1 MSWQSRASI
10 HPGLHVSVVL
20 KEDQPTGR
28 LTHGIVQDIL
38 TKSAYHPRGIKVR
51 LTDGCVGR
59 VQVIRD
65 AVEVIEDDYGAE
77 PEDLVVLIVQ
87 DENGCFVVD
96 DYGIAGEEESQLGF
110 TAPMKKGAN
119 SANAS
124 ARMLFNE
131 TGVIQETRHLF
142 GDRVGDF
149 DVHVY
154 HCFVERKSTGIAR
167 ERWRTVDEVASMSQE
182 QSLTPFSTLVFD
194 RLCEEYE
201 LIVEEVA

>member
-1 MSWQSRASI
+1 M
-10 HPGLHVSVVL
+10 
-20 KEDQPTGR
+20 KDDQPTGR
-28 LTHGIVQDIL
+28 LTRGVVQDIL

-59 VQVIRD
+59 VQAIG
-65 AVEVIEDDYGAE
+65 ELIELTTDDYEAQ

-87 DENGCFVVD
+87 DEDGCFVVD
-96 DYGIAGEEESQLGF
+96 DYGVPGEEESQLGF

-131 TGVIQETRHLF
+131 TGIIQETRHLF

-154 HCFVERKSTGIAR
+154 HCFVERRSTGIAR
-167 ERWRTVDEVASMSQE
+167 ERWRTVEEVAAMSQAL
-182 QSLTPFSTLVFD
+182 SLTPFSSLVFE
-194 RLCEEYE
+194 RLCDEYE
-201 LIVEEVA
+201 LVVEEVA